1 MEKSGLPVI
10 KYLQASFSGILYL
23 LQILNDVDVD
33 VDVALLST
41 SIVTPGYRAGSPH

>member
-23 LQILNDVDVD
+23 LQILNDVDI
-33 VDVALLST
+33 DVALLST
-41 SIVTPGYRAGSPH
+41 SIVTPGHRAGSPH